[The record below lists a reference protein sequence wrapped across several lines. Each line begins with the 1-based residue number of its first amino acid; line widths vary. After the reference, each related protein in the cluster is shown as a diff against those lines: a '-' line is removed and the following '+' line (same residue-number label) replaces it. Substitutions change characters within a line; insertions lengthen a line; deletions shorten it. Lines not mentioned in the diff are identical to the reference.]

1 MELLRKLDHRQAQA
15 NPVSVG
21 IIGCGQMGSGL
32 AHTINN
38 IKGMAVRAIADI
50 NPDRAVSTYLEM
62 GMKKSQIAICE
73 HIGDANDALRKG
85 KLLVT
90 PDAMLMV
97 DLERIEANVEVTGVT
112 DIGAQIA
119 WKSIQQK
126 KPVIMLNVETDV
138 TIGAI
143 LNYEARRNNALYT
156 VASGDE
162 PGVCKMLYEQAVLM
176 GFEVVC
182 IGKGKNNPV
191 DFDATPDSCAEEAVK
206 KDMNPKILASFKDGT
221 KTMVEMAAVSNST
234 GLLPD
239 IPGMHGPKV
248 ELDEL
253 LEYYIPITNGG
264 ILNEA
269 GRVEYSTGAIA
280 PGVFVIVRSY
290 DKRIRKDMKF
300 ITKAEGPYYLLFRPY
315 HLCDLET
322 PQSIAEAVLLNEVT
336 VAAETMHSEVVTIAK
351 RNLKKGE
358 KLKGIGSADIFGKI
372 FTYRDARAINA
383 IPLGIA
389 ENGIATAD
397 IEKGDV
403 ITEGNLSPD
412 NQTFIYKL
420 RKQQNDLLNHGRDNE
435 SAYRQSAAEILH

>member
-1 MELLRKLDHRQAQA
+1 MELLRKLDERVTAG
-15 NPVSVG
+15 NPISVG

-38 IKGMAVRAIADI
+38 IRGMEVKAIADI
-50 NPDRAVSTYLEM
+50 DPQRGIETLRQMKVDPSTIIVAEKA
-62 GMKKSQIAICE
+62 GE
-73 HIGDANDALRKG
+73 ANDLLRKG
-85 KLLVT
+85 KFIVT
-90 PDAMLMV
+90 PDAMIMN
-97 DLERIEANVEVTGVT
+97 DLDLIEANVEVTGVT
-112 DIGAQIA
+112 DVGARIA
-119 WKSIQQK
+119 WDAIEKK
-126 KPVIMLNVETDV
+126 KPIIMLNVETDV
-138 TIGAI
+138 TIGA
-143 LNYEARRNNALYT
+143 LLSQKARANNALYT

-191 DFDATPDSCAEEAVK
+191 DFDATPESCAQEAAGK
-206 KDMNPKILASFKDGT
+206 EMNPKILASFKDGT

-239 IPGMHGPKV
+239 VPGMHGPKV
-248 ELDEL
+248 ELEDL
-253 LEYYIPITNGG
+253 LQYYRPKADGG
-264 ILNEA
+264 ILSGS
-269 GRVEYSTGAIA
+269 GRVEYTTGSIA

-290 DKRIRKDMKF
+290 DERIRKDMKF

-358 KLKGIGSADIFGKI
+358 KLKGIGSADIFGRI
-372 FTYRDARAINA
+372 TTYSDARKFKAV
-383 IPLGIA
+383 PLGIA
-389 ENGIATAD
+389 ENGIVTRD
-397 IEKGDV
+397 MVKGET
-403 ITEGNLSPD
+403 ITENHLQLD
-412 NQTFIYKL
+412 NTTFIYQL
-420 RKQQNDLLNHGRDNE
+420 RKQQDK
-435 SAYRQSAAEILH
+435 ILQYD